1 VNELVLTLDVDW
13 APDFVIES
21 VAAELRS
28 RRVRATWF
36 VTHRSP
42 AVETLRADGDLFELG
57 IHPNFRF
64 HSTQGADAEAVVA
77 NLLAIVPEA
86 VSVRSHGLV
95 QSGDL
100 IGMLATRTP
109 LERDASTFLP
119 ELPNLRPVTHWRSGV
134 PFVRVPFFWAD
145 DHEMQKPAPVWTLT
159 RFLEIPGLKV
169 FDFHP
174 LLVYLNLARLDAY
187 EELKR
192 ECDDLSRADRA
203 LVDRY
208 VHAGEGAG
216 TLFRELAE
224 HLERVGSTVLAEIP

>member
-1 VNELVLTLDVDW
+1 MNEFVLTLDVDW

-42 AVETLRADGDLFELG
+42 ALEALRDEGDLFELG
-57 IHPNFRF
+57 IHPNFRLS
-64 HSTQGADAEAVVA
+64 STQGAEADAVVA

-119 ELPNLRPVTHWRSGV
+119 ELPHLRPVTQWRSGV

-145 DHEMQKPAPVWTLT
+145 DHEMQKPDPVWTLT
-159 RFLEIPGLKV
+159 RFLKVPGLKV

-174 LLVYLNLARLDAY
+174 LLVYLNLAGIGPY
-187 EELKR
+187 EDLKR
-192 ECDDLSRADRA
+192 ECENLTRADRA

-208 VHAGEGAG
+208 RQAGEGAG
-216 TLFRELAE
+216 SLFRDLVE
-224 HLERVGSTVLAEIP
+224 HLERAGSTVLAEIR